1 MENAM
6 HTEKATHSPFR
17 QAHNGPPQP
26 GFRPLRGVRDLPE
39 KIKGQVS
46 DIWINRGPT
55 IATARVGPTVGRYA
69 ADLWR
74 IEGNPLPWRVR
85 ADGEGVRRFGDETA
99 AVTFFF
105 DTVQK
110 VADGK
115 GEEIL

>member
-1 MENAM
+1 M
-6 HTEKATHSPFR
+6 HTVKATHSRFQ
-17 QAHNGPPQP
+17 QAENRSTPPD
-26 GFRPLRGVRDLPE
+26 FRPLRGVRDLPE
-39 KIKGQVS
+39 KINGRVS

-110 VADGK
+110 VANGK

>member
-6 HTEKATHSPFR
+6 QTNTATHDPFR
-17 QAHNGPPQP
+17 NTETGTTQP
-26 GFRPLRGVRDLPE
+26 ESRPSRRVRDLPE
-39 KIKGQVS
+39 RVRGQVS

-85 ADGEGVRRFGDETA
+85 ADGEGVRRFGDETT
-99 AVTFFF
+99 AVTFFL
-105 DTVQK
+105 DTVQR